1 MPRVTQ
7 PVNGRPWDPPPT
19 ALPPGM
25 IQVQARQV
33 AARVWPGW
41 GYLLIHFL
49 RFQGLFW
56 NDRKALESPSLWADE
71 F

>member
-1 MPRVTQ
+1 MPRVMQ